1 MVFDLDNVVRNIK
14 KWNVLVLV
22 FFSIIALFHAN
33 KCSYSQAPGNFS
45 VIRKRYNNYWLKY
58 TFNNH
63 LVEWKLCAWDIQ
75 GLPLLAASSSK
86 KTAPMAGKS

>member
-63 LVEWKLCAWDIQ
+63 LVEWKLC
-75 GLPLLAASSSK
+75 
-86 KTAPMAGKS
+86 T